1 MILSETRGARW
12 GRCLGFSRKLF
23 SPGLSAALALSW
35 ASCCSPPAPPA
46 EKYFD
51 RKTPD
56 DTLRGFVYAVET
68 HQWGYAWDALAPS
81 SQKEI
86 GSPLRFEAAIRFLQ
100 EPQSRVAIYD
110 LVTSAL
116 RLRSRRVLYSPER
129 DRAAIDV
136 VARGRDPNGTV
147 VFLPFRAILERARD
161 EWRLDLLRSLGVEP
175 SSGASPGSAAPESE
189 PPPEP

>member
-1 MILSETRGARW
+1 MGRSTR
-12 GRCLGFSRKLF
+12 LSRKRL
-23 SPGLSAALALSW
+23 SVCLSAALALSS
-35 ASCCSPPAPPA
+35 ASCCSPPAPRA

-81 SQKEI
+81 SQREI
-86 GSPLRFEAAIRFLQ
+86 GSPLRFEAAIRFLE
-100 EPQSRVAIYD
+100 EPQSRVPIYE

-136 VARGRDPNGTV
+136 VARGRDPQGTV

-175 SSGASPGSAAPESE
+175 SSGASPEGAGPEPE